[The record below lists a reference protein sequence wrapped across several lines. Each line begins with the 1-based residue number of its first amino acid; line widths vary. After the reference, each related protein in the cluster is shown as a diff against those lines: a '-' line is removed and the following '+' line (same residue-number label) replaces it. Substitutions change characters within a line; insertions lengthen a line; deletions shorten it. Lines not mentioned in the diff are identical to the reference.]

1 MASEM
6 TEFVAKTTDPL
17 VVELSKDLPSDN
29 NPNDLKR
36 LKEMVSYAEAQR
48 ARLAKLKRRVDVVC
62 NEKKN
67 ELTSQFEADHK
78 DDAKKPTKDVRDMYI
93 KAEMSEELANQSYLD
108 ELQDILKS
116 RVSLGQSYLK
126 SFSLE
131 TQTSYNNNE
140 LRM

>member
-1 MASEM
+1 M
-6 TEFVAKTTDPL
+6 TEFVTKVTDPL
-17 VVELSKDLPSDN
+17 VAELSKELPSDN
-29 NPNDLKR
+29 NPNDLKL

-62 NEKKN
+62 NERKN
-67 ELTSQFEADHK
+67 ELTSQFETDHK

-93 KAEMSEELANQSYLD
+93 RAEMAEELANQSLLD

-131 TQTSYNNNE
+131 TQAGYNTNE
-140 LRM
+140 LRI